1 MKKFLLAAAFLGLS
15 ATPALAAMPGLT
27 GNAYVVAQF
36 LSSSSDCQGFKDG
49 VAPLGLTA
57 TCDTRD
63 EGYRFG
69 AGYYFNKYF
78 GAEIGYLDGGQGKAS
93 GIAPNGAVVVK
104 LKAPFTAFDFV
115 GTARYEFLP
124 DFTAIVRL
132 GGAKWN
138 YEVKTSSP
146 TFGAKN
152 DAVSFTWGLGLEYK
166 WFTVGY
172 DQIQH

>member
-1 MKKFLLAAAFLGLS
+1 MKRLLIAAAAVLGLS
-15 ATPALAAMPGLT
+15 ATPTLAAAPGTT

-69 AGYYFNKYF
+69 AGYYFHKYF
-78 GAEIGYLDGGQGKAS
+78 GAEIGYLNGGQGKAN
-93 GIAPNGAVVVK
+93 GIAPNGAVAVK

-115 GTARYEFLP
+115 GTARYEIIP
-124 DFTAIVRL
+124 DVTAIVRL
-132 GGAKWN
+132 GGARWS
-138 YEVKTSSP
+138 YEVKT
-146 TFGAKN
+146 
-152 DAVSFTWGLGLEYK
+152 
-166 WFTVGY
+166 
-172 DQIQH
+172 